1 MTAPVGMIRSLTGG
15 GDCRTLLRVA
25 KSVAWTVEETVSV
38 GVGGPSDLLIEGERL
53 CRLIYE
59 AEEWERGS
67 CGRPVMGDRGTSS
80 LMDELRLTTGL
91 VDFDEAGDC

>member
-1 MTAPVGMIRSLTGG
+1 MTAPVGMARSLTGG

-25 KSVAWTVEETVSV
+25 KSWETTGSI
-38 GVGGPSDLLIEGERL
+38 GVGGPSDLVIEGERL

-59 AEEWERGS
+59 AEEWDRGS

-91 VDFDEAGDC
+91 TDFDEAGDC